1 MTSRAGML
9 GMGEVG
15 MTVER
20 VRGEGSGRV
29 GLAIVA
35 SRVVCLGK
43 WKQKEKRDGSDGEK
57 GVGGYRRGG
66 TCHNDKPGLKCG
78 ND

>member
-15 MTVER
+15 MTV
-20 VRGEGSGRV
+20 
-29 GLAIVA
+29 
-35 SRVVCLGK
+35 
-43 WKQKEKRDGSDGEK
+43 
-57 GVGGYRRGG
+57 
-66 TCHNDKPGLKCG
+66 CHNDKPGLKCG